1 MEFVL
6 PAIRY
11 FLKQLN
17 LNIIEYVLMWWN
29 VGKQAQEV
37 KRNEFLYVQDV
48 EKHEQ
53 NLLFS
58 ILFM

>member
-17 LNIIEYVLMWWN
+17 LNIIKYVLMWWN

-58 ILFM
+58 V

>member
-17 LNIIEYVLMWWN
+17 LNIIKYVLMWWN

-58 ILFM
+58 VLFM

>member
-58 ILFM
+58 VLFM